1 MTKSKLKNKEAGLF
15 SRELLYLVAE
25 TRAQIKQLEQIK
37 FRSNKEDE
45 DLGNLKRLKEV
56 LEDQFKKRAGL
67 EA

>member
-1 MTKSKLKNKEAGLF
+1 MKNKEAGLF